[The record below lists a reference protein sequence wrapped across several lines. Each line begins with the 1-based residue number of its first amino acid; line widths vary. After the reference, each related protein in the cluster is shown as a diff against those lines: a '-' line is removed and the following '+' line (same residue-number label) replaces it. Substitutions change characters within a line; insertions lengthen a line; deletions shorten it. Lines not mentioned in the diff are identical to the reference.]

1 LTPWTCLS
9 KIKKTIVYISREV
22 QAQNQ
27 DQNASNAHS
36 STKTTQQQKA
46 SQKSLNQLDPST
58 RKQIQGIM
66 NPFQQIKKLQ
76 QIQVAKRQEIIR
88 QEIEEIVNNKQHSE
102 DVNYRQTQ
110 QPYQQSV
117 KKLVHVF
124 RKSKPP
130 NIIPKLGTHTAEEE
144 KNKFAKEYYQQLYK
158 IKYPTKCNARTQSQY
173 IDKTNFQGQILTDI
187 QQNELSQQLMK
198 KEVKQAIQQLH
209 SYKAPGPDGI
219 PAEA

>member
-1 LTPWTCLS
+1 VQANTIIKVERLKNKMWQYALKQRKKRPKLTPWTCLS

-144 KNKFAKEYYQQLYK
+144 KTNLPRSTTNNY
-158 IKYPTKCNARTQSQY
+158 TKSNILQNATQEH
-173 IDKTNFQGQILTDI
+173 KVNTLTRQTSKDRF
-187 QQNELSQQLMK
+187 
-198 KEVKQAIQQLH
+198 
-209 SYKAPGPDGI
+209 
-219 PAEA
+219 